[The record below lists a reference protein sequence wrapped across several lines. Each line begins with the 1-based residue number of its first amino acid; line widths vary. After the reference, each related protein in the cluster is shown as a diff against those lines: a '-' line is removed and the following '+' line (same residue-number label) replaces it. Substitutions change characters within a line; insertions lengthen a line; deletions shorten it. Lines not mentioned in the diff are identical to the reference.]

1 MPKLNYLRPKHKRAI
16 EMKWQSVHYDE
27 IARELGVSYDTVKSW
42 FRKGGFLV
50 KAYKE
55 YSDDQKIIWKLQ
67 EKQQLINT
75 LNGNDQQRIA
85 TNSANLPVFKA
96 FQKLS
101 PKEKDKVME
110 RFNELNQESEKRI
123 NTLNG
128 IKTHQVTPTNTK

>member
-16 EMKWQSVHYDE
+16 EMKCQSILYVE

-42 FRKGGFLV
+42 FREGGFLV

-55 YSDDQKIIWKLQ
+55 YSDDQVLIWKLK
-67 EKQQLINT
+67 EKQERINT
-75 LNGNDQQRIA
+75 LNRNVQQRIA
-85 TNSANLPVFKA
+85 TNPANLPVFRA

-128 IKTHQVTPTNTK
+128 IKRN

>member
-1 MPKLNYLRPKHKRAI
+1 
-16 EMKWQSVHYDE
+16 MKWQCVPYVE
-27 IARELGVSYDTVKSW
+27 IAVELGVSYDTFKFW
-42 FRKGGFLV
+42 FREGGFL
-50 KAYKE
+50 KKSYKK

-67 EKQQLINT
+67 EKQRLINT
-75 LNGNDQQRIA
+75 LNGNVQQRIA
-85 TNSANLPVFKA
+85 TNSANLPVFRA

-128 IKTHQVTPTNTK
+128 IKRI